1 MQLWI
6 SHIDPTWTWCGED
19 HTFRLIHVKK
29 TLTLSPKTVAIP
41 NIDVK
46 FWTKKSEFPQG
57 DLLHSL
63 TQSEITKQRPFEPTD
78 IEYDG
83 IKDEISRI

>member
-1 MQLWI
+1 MESYGNKL
-6 SHIDPTWTWCGED
+6 
-19 HTFRLIHVKK
+19 V
-29 TLTLSPKTVAIP
+29 SPGNHKSRFYVNPCKIQRTVTVSMNALAIP